1 MIHFTEAERSLIANA
16 MVKIAVEGQAKAL
29 EQLSPE
35 AVGLVEFEETTYEEA
50 LFVVNA
56 VLNLA
61 QELRNFRD
69 DGGLDLQGI
78 PTAACPS
85 CGDRW
90 LKVPMQF
97 DEDTYDVA
105 AWGTQ
110 GECYSC
116 GSLVTVCTPTDS
128 IEEGGDLSE

>member
-1 MIHFTEAERSLIANA
+1 MTHFTEAERSLIANA

-35 AVGLVEFEETTYEEA
+35 AVGLLEFEETTYDEA

-61 QELRNFRD
+61 QELRNVREE
-69 DGGLDLQGI
+69 GALDLQGI

-90 LKVPMQF
+90 LKVPMMF

-105 AWGTQ
+105 GWGTE

-116 GSLVTVCTPTDS
+116 GSLVTVCTPVDS
-128 IEEGGDLSE
+128 ELEDEDDE

>member
-1 MIHFTEAERSLIANA
+1 MTHFTEAERSLIANA

-35 AVGLVEFEETTYEEA
+35 AVGLLEFEETTYDEA

-61 QELRNFRD
+61 QELRNVREE
-69 DGGLDLQGI
+69 GALDLQGI

-90 LKVPMQF
+90 LKVPMMF

-105 AWGTQ
+105 GWGTE

-116 GSLVTVCTPTDS
+116 GSLVTVCTPVDS
-128 IEEGGDLSE
+128 ELEDEDD